1 MSPQRTGGSPS
12 VESGGGHER
21 SGPRLR
27 RLPAGRPVP
36 TSTYRLQLNAE
47 FTFDDAVARVPYLAR
62 LGITHLYL
70 SPILAAA
77 PGSMHGYDVVD
88 HDRVSPDMGGE
99 AGLERLSAAA
109 KSAGLGLV
117 VDIVPNHMTVPV
129 PAWHNRALW
138 SVLAEGPDSP
148 YADWF
153 DVDWSAGDG
162 ALLMPILGNRIGEVL
177 AAGDIAVVTET
188 VPGEET
194 PRAVLR
200 YFDHVLPVRAGTEN
214 LPLAELLDRQ
224 HYRVAWWKV
233 AAEELN
239 YRRFFDV
246 DTLAAIRVERPE
258 VFDATHALIV
268 DLVGRGVVD
277 GLRIDHPDGLA
288 APKAYLERL
297 AEQTAHSWVVVE
309 KILAPDEELPEDWA
323 TAGTTG
329 YDAMWRVHG
338 IFVDAAG
345 ESELASVM
353 RGLTGDDTLHTL
365 VEEAKREVIERSLQA
380 EIQRLANLAASLCHA
395 DIRLRDHTTHALRDC
410 LIELLVEAERY
421 RYYLVPGETME
432 PRVQG
437 AFAECVERARAHL
450 ADDRHATLDVLA
462 ALLQGQEIGSAGR
475 TDEPRRAELVVR
487 FQQTCGPVMAKA
499 VEDTTFYRW
508 THLIGL
514 NEVGGAPERFAI
526 SPMELH
532 AFATR
537 ALDHAP
543 LAMTGLSTHDTKR
556 AEDVRMRLNVLSE
569 CAHDWA
575 RHVARVREAT
585 TELRSPL
592 VDGRMEN
599 FLWQTLAGTWT
610 AEPVLGADAPEGEG
624 AGKGASGEP
633 GRDAGGPLAIERLE
647 AYLVKAMREAKT
659 HTTWTEQDADYEE
672 AVLALARGAVTH
684 PEVIAAHGDWLAL
697 TGEAVRAATLGI
709 KLVQLMIPGVADVYQ
724 GSEAPI
730 VALVD
735 PDNRRPVD
743 YDALETRLE
752 ALDGGAHARDLAD
765 EKLLVTSRALRV
777 RRDHVEAFTGTDAG
791 YRSLAASTGNAFTF
805 ARTVGE
811 EARVVVVATRLALSL
826 ARYGGWQE
834 HTVTLPAT
842 AGGRWRCALSG
853 RVFEAGET
861 RLAELLSDLPVALL
875 VSDAEAGAIDSAAPA
890 DET

>member
-1 MSPQRTGGSPS
+1 M
-12 VESGGGHER
+12 
-21 SGPRLR
+21 
-27 RLPAGRPVP
+27 P
-36 TSTYRLQLNAE
+36 TSTYRLQLNAG
-47 FTFDDAVARVPYLAR
+47 FTLDDAAARVPYLAR
-62 LGITHLYL
+62 LGVTHLYL
-70 SPILAAA
+70 APILAAA
-77 PGSMHGYDVVD
+77 PGSTHGYDVVD
-88 HDRVSPDMGGE
+88 HERVSPDMGGE
-99 AGLERLSAAA
+99 AALERLSAAA
-109 KSAGLGLV
+109 RAAGLGLV
-117 VDIVPNHMTVPV
+117 LDIVPNHMTVPV

-138 SVLAEGPDSP
+138 SVLADGPDSA

-177 AAGDIAVVTET
+177 AADEIGVVTET
-188 VPGEET
+188 VPGERT

-214 LPLAELLDRQ
+214 LPLAELLERQ

-246 DTLAAIRVERPE
+246 DTLAAIRVELPG
-258 VFDATHALIV
+258 VFDATHALVV
-268 DLVGRGVVD
+268 DLVRRGVVD

-297 AEQTAHSWVVVE
+297 AEQTEGSWVVVE

-338 IFVDAAG
+338 VFVDPAG

-353 RGLTGDDTLHTL
+353 RRVAGDDTLHTL

-380 EIQRLANLAASLCHA
+380 EVQRLAHLAAELCHD
-395 DIRLRDHTTHALRDC
+395 DIRLRDHTAHALRDC
-410 LIELLVEAERY
+410 LVELLVAAERY

-432 PRVQG
+432 PRVQA
-437 AFAECVERARAHL
+437 AFEECVERARQRL

-462 ALLQGQEIGSAGR
+462 ELLQGREIGSAGR

-532 AFATR
+532 AFAAR

-543 LAMTGLSTHDTKR
+543 LAMSGLSTHDTKR
-556 AEDVRMRLNVLSE
+556 SEDVRMRLNVLSE
-569 CAHDWA
+569 CATDWS
-575 RHVARVREAT
+575 RHVERLRTAT
-585 TELRSPL
+585 AELRTPL
-592 VDGRMEN
+592 VDGRIEN

-610 AEPVLGADAPEGEG
+610 EAGPIAE
-624 AGKGASGEP
+624 
-633 GRDAGGPLAIERLE
+633 ERLRD
-647 AYLVKAMREAKT
+647 YLVKAMREAKT
-659 HTTWTEQDADYEE
+659 HTTWTEPDADYEH
-672 AVLALARGAVTH
+672 AVLTLAAGALIHPDVVGAH
-684 PEVIAAHGDWLAL
+684 ADWLAL
-697 TGEAVRAATLGI
+697 TGGAVRAATLGI
-709 KLVQLMIPGVADVYQ
+709 KLVQLTLPGVADVYQ
-724 GSEAPI
+724 GSEATA

-743 YDALETRLE
+743 FAALEERLA
-752 ALDGGAHARDLAD
+752 ALDEGAQPRNLDE
-765 EKLLVTSRALRV
+765 EKLLVTSRALRA
-777 RRDHVEAFTGTDAG
+777 RRDHVAAFTGVEAG
-791 YRSLAASTGNAFTF
+791 YRSLPCSSGNALAY
-805 ARTVGE
+805 ARTAGDTP
-811 EARVVVVATRLALSL
+811 RTLVVATRLALSL
-826 ARYGGWQE
+826 ERYGGWQE
-834 HTVTLPAT
+834 HTVTLPPTGEGGGGHDGEEGRADG
-842 AGGRWRCALSG
+842 AGRWRCVLTG
-853 RVFEAGET
+853 RTFEAGET
-861 RLAELLSDLPVALL
+861 RLDALLDTLPVALL
-875 VSDAEAGAIDSAAPA
+875 VA
-890 DET
+890 DEGAGGGAGS